1 MNEVVFEIDVI
12 IRAMCVDLHPVFLK
26 FTPRILA

>member
-12 IRAMCVDLHPVFLK
+12 IRAIVLIYTLFFGNLRHAF
-26 FTPRILA
+26 